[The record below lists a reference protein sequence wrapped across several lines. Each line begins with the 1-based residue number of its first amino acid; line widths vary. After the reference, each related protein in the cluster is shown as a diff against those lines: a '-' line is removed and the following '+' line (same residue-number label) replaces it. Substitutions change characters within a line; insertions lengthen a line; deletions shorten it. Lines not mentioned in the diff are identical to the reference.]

1 MFTLNYIKHTLY
13 NSGIENCPLVFL
25 GTPRIVRADCGTE
38 NVVVAGLQRFF
49 RSQATDDFAGNKSF
63 LYGKSSENQVV
74 EYFLYAFR
82 SGGIIRTEIYIEYV
96 PFLALFNERSVAS
109 YSS

>member
-25 GTPRIVRADCGTE
+25 GTPRIVRVDCGTE

-63 LYGKSSENQVV
+63 LYGKSSANQVV